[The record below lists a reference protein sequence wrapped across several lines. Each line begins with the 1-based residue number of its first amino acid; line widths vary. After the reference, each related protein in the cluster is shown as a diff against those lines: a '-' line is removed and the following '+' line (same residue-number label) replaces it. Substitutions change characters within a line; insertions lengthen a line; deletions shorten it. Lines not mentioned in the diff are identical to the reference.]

1 MGESSDRTA
10 ISSRTALWAGRV
22 ISAVCVLFLL
32 LDSIIHVMNV
42 PPVVEAFAKLGFP
55 DSLALTLGVL
65 ELVCIALYV
74 IPRTSILGAIL
85 LTGYLGGATALQVR
99 ISGPAWFSI
108 LLGVLIWAALF
119 LRDQRVRELIPL
131 RR

>member
-1 MGESSDRTA
+1 LLPA
-10 ISSRTALWAGRV
+10 IGSKTALWAGRV
-22 ISAVCVLFLL
+22 VSAACVLFLL

-42 PPVVEAFAKLGFP
+42 PPVVEAFARLGFP
-55 DSLALTLGVL
+55 DSLALPLGVL
-65 ELVCIALYV
+65 ELVCIALYL
-74 IPRTSILGAIL
+74 IPRASILAAIL

-108 LLGVLIWAALF
+108 LLGVLIWAGLF
-119 LRDQRVRELIPL
+119 LRDERLRKLIPL